1 MGMYLVHVKIF
12 EQNFEQ
18 KYCTLIH
25 EQVSYILN
33 IDVSQHDSIVYEY
46 FTMKLDF
53 NSSKNYRLSVN
64 WNKLFIYLF

>member
-12 EQNFEQ
+12 KQNFEQ

-33 IDVSQHDSIVYEY
+33 IHVLQHDSIVYEY
-46 FTMKLDF
+46 FTVKFDF
-53 NSSKNYRLSVN
+53 NSSKNYRPSICQLE
-64 WNKLFIYLF
+64 